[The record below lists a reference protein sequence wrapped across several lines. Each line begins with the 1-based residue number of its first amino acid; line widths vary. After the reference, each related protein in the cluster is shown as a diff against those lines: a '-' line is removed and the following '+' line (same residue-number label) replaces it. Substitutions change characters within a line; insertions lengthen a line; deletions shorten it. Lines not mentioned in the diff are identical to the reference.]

1 MKNTLIF
8 FFLLGSLAACSWVT
22 YDDNGRTRVRPKYP
36 VGSSVIY
43 EDGTYARDH
52 RYNQY
57 RPQAHVL
64 EPGAR
69 VQ

>member
-22 YDDNGRTRVRPKYP
+22 YDDHGHTRMRQKYP
-36 VGSSVIY
+36 TGSAIVY

-64 EPGAR
+64 ESGA
-69 VQ
+69 QTH